1 MATRGFTLIE
11 LMIVIVIL
19 AVVAAIALPNLLAAR
34 LSANEA
40 AAIATMREFVSAQAQ
55 FHTRAVADTDGDGV
69 GEYGTFAELSGSVG
83 IRGGALL
90 RPTVLGSSFRD
101 VNINGEVVR
110 SGYQFR
116 VYLPDIGGDG
126 QGEQAGGGA
135 PVGVDPDMAET
146 TWCAYAWP
154 TDYEHS
160 GVRTFFVNQQGQVM
174 FATSTLYS
182 GPGNGPL
189 PGAAFVAGGAA
200 TSITGRVA
208 GGLTGRDGAFWR
220 VAPN

>member
-1 MATRGFTLIE
+1 MAHRGFTLIE

-19 AVVAAIALPNLLAAR
+19 AIVASIALPNLLSAR

-40 AAIATMREFVSAQAQ
+40 AAIATMRELVGAEAQ
-55 FHTRAVADTDGDGV
+55 FHTRAVVDTDNDGT
-69 GEYGTFAELSGSVG
+69 GEYGTLGEMCASVAV
-83 IRGGALL
+83 RGGGLM
-90 RPTVLGSSFRD
+90 RPAVLGSAFHNMNAS
-101 VNINGEVVR
+101 GEAVR
-110 SGYQFR
+110 SGYQYR
-116 VYLPDIGGDG
+116 LYLPDITGEGL
-126 QGEQAGGGA
+126 GEQPGGGA
-135 PVGVDPDMAET
+135 PAGVDPDLAET

-154 TDYEHS
+154 TDNEQS

-174 FATSTLYS
+174 FAISTLYS

-189 PGAAFVAGGAA
+189 PGAAFVMGGSA